1 MNHFSPEYFLADYM
15 LKLGNYN
22 TDYITSAYVTEGY
35 SDFTNCHAASLATNE
50 GQNLVNIR
58 ERTAVKASGKSRYDF
73 AFIPDAG
80 FLGNADPLFE
90 NCELKLRFDRAD
102 PMVALLKKED
112 GGSCSEI
119 KIEDCYAVTEYISS
133 PDLRD
138 YFDRIEYEPL
148 LYKYEDVEVLVK
160 SIPYNQTRI
169 RFDNLRGG
177 NTPSH
182 IFAGIIQ
189 TDSLD
194 GDFELSSSQFKC
206 SGVEEMNFTLNGN
219 SVNGYPLSIKD
230 GSSVFP
236 LQKFIDS
243 TMRTS
248 NVSCGKFLTP
258 NEFRF
263 NWIWAHHFE
272 AEQTSQ
278 GWAGINFKLQQAF
291 EEKDG
296 SMSLVV
302 WVISPAALKIDKFH
316 QINKVNL

>member
-1 MNHFSPEYFLADYM
+1 MIRRLFRLIRAGKGLLSSLDIIVYLSPEYFLADYM

-22 TDYITSAYVTEGY
+22 ADYITSAYVTEGY
-35 SDFTNCHAASLATNE
+35 SDFTNCNAGLLQTDE
-50 GQNLVNIR
+50 GKNIVTVR
-58 ERTAVKASGKSRYDF
+58 ERTGIKANGKARYDF

-102 PMVALLKKED
+102 PMVALLKKAE

-119 KIEDCYAVTEYISS
+119 QIQDCYAVTEYISS

-182 IFAGIIQ
+182 IFAGIIS
-189 TDSLD
+189 TDALD
-194 GDFELSSSQFKC
+194 GHIELCSSQFIC
-206 SGVEEMNFTLNGN
+206 AGV
-219 SVNGYPLSIKD
+219 D
-230 GSSVFP
+230 
-236 LQKFIDS
+236 
-243 TMRTS
+243 
-248 NVSCGKFLTP
+248 
-258 NEFRF
+258 
-263 NWIWAHHFE
+263 
-272 AEQTSQ
+272 
-278 GWAGINFKLQQAF
+278 
-291 EEKDG
+291 
-296 SMSLVV
+296 
-302 WVISPAALKIDKFH
+302 
-316 QINKVNL
+316 

>member
-1 MNHFSPEYFLADYM
+1 M

-22 TDYITSAYVTEGY
+22 TDYITSAFVTEGY
-35 SDFTNCHAASLATNE
+35 CDFINCHAASLATNE
-50 GQNLVNIR
+50 GQNLVSIR
-58 ERTAVKASGKSRYDF
+58 ERTAVKANGKSRFDF

-80 FLGNADPLFE
+80 FLGNPDPLFE

-102 PMVALLKKED
+102 PMVALLKKEE
-112 GGSCSEI
+112 GGSCPEI

-182 IFAGIIQ
+182 IFAGIIK

-194 GDFELSSSQFKC
+194 GDSTLSSSQFTC
-206 SGVEEMNFTLNGN
+206 SAVEEMNFTLNGN

-263 NWIWAHHFE
+263 NWIWAHQFE

-278 GWAGINFKLQQAF
+278 GWCGINFKLSEAF
-291 EEKDG
+291 AEKDG